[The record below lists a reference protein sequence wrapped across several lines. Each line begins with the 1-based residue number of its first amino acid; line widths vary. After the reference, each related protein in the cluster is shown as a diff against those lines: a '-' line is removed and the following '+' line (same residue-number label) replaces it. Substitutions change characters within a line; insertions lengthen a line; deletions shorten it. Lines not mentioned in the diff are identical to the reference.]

1 MFKREKYDLE
11 EKVLSLEVKDKNWV
25 DSIFYRRSFPVTE
38 NIIIPACSMQRLW
51 NIYEQ
56 IKLSYFRPNWTTDCE
71 RFPFNWIRKYESK
84 IFKRLCTYILKNTLT
99 GYDDFVIGKRT
110 PTNKCS
116 YSDEWKVLSILE
128 KYFYIKTICF
138 FLNLYE
144 LSWIFITD
152 NI

>member
-1 MFKREKYDLE
+1 MDFA
-11 EKVLSLEVKDKNWV
+11 SLVVFVKIWICINNCSLV
-25 DSIFYRRSFPVTE
+25 ITLFLFLINYIVFNYRIT
-38 NIIIPACSMQRLW
+38 
-51 NIYEQ
+51 YEQ
-56 IKLSYFRPNWTTDCE
+56 IKLSYFHPNWTTDCE
-71 RFPFNWIRKYESK
+71 RFSLNWIRKYESK
-84 IFKRLCTYILKNTLT
+84 SFKRLCTYILKNTLT
-99 GYDDFVIGKRT
+99 GYDHSVIEKRT

-138 FLNLYE
+138 FLNLYV